1 VSDDTGSPEHH
12 VRGRKWCSCVAARAR
27 SQPRA
32 RLMPSPSPQLG
43 PTVGHVHPVLTYL
56 LTYLLAL
63 RGQRPLGGEPGGV
76 GERRRGGRRRRRR
89 RPYAYGIGG
98 GGKDDNISTTPLWA
112 APCAPALSRSETELG
127 ANGAEPGA
135 PRAGRQHVRRA

>member
-1 VSDDTGSPEHH
+1 
-12 VRGRKWCSCVAARAR
+12 
-27 SQPRA
+27 
-32 RLMPSPSPQLG
+32 MPSPSPQLG

-76 GERRRGGRRRRRR
+76 GEERRADGSAGGGDGG
-89 RPYAYGIGG
+89 YGAYYGIGG
-98 GGKDDNISTTPLWA
+98 GGNDDNISTTPLWA